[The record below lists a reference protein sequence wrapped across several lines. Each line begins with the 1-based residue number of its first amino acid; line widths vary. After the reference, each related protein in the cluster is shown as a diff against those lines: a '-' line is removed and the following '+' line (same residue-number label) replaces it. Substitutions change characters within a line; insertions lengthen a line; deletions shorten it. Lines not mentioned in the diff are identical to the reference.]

1 MLKDEE
7 AVGFVKVVGVC
18 SVPLFFWAWSA
29 TLFFRGEG
37 EKRMKTIHH
46 KEHEAGRNLWFLL
59 VIFSSRKVE
68 KMLNCC

>member
-29 TLFFRGEG
+29 TLFFRG
-37 EKRMKTIHH
+37 R
-46 KEHEAGRNLWFLL
+46 
-59 VIFSSRKVE
+59 VRKG
-68 KMLNCC
+68 